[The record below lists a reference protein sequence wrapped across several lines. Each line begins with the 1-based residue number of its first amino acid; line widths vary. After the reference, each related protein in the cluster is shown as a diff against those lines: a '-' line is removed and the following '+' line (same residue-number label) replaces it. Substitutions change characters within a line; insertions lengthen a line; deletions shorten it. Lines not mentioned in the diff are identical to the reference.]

1 MALVDTYDA
10 LTSERVYKSQLP
22 HEKAVQIIV
31 EEKGAQFDPAV
42 VDAFLQVEEDF
53 RQTALRF
60 SDALERQAHLQS
72 KGFKL

>member
-1 MALVDTYDA
+1 MALADTYDA
-10 LTSERVYKSQLP
+10 ITSERVYKSPLS

-53 RQTALRF
+53 RQNALRY
-60 SDALERQAHLQS
+60 SDDLERQANLQA
-72 KGFKL
+72 KGFKA